1 MDPPSPAA
9 PGSGVFV
16 PSAPLEAVTNMP
28 TVTPAKDG
36 GRPVKVIVVDPAG
49 VSPEVVAVNVPVG
62 GLMRWVYEWVPISL
76 PIAKSAL

>member
-1 MDPPSPAA
+1 M
-9 PGSGVFV
+9 
-16 PSAPLEAVTNMP
+16 
-28 TVTPAKDG
+28 
-36 GRPVKVIVVDPAG
+36 IVVEPAG